1 MPRAHFQYM
10 SNHNSIATIVR
21 ISIIITVE
29 ASPGQSLGY
38 IDGQLIVL
46 RDYMRFDGQFKAN

>member
-1 MPRAHFQYM
+1 M

-21 ISIIITVE
+21 ISIVIIITAE
-29 ASPGQSLGY
+29 ASPGQSLRY
-38 IDGQLIVL
+38 IGGQLIVL